1 MVSLFIIWFTDS
13 SKSLLPV
20 PLILF
25 QRTFW
30 HLLSDLGFLP
40 SLWFYPNYGSFLP
53 APSLS
58 YAILIAEYFCQLIF
72 PSHFLNSSRSLINEV
87 TCCFSVAPI
96 FTPCVWSSV
105 AQSLMSDSAT
115 PWTVACQ
122 APLWRDF
129 PGKNIGVGCHFLLQG
144 IFLTRVLNPHL
155 LHLLH
160 WQADSLPLSHHVSPS
175 SPLRR

>member
-1 MVSLFIIWFTDS
+1 MRIHAHTYTSIHWRWLYNPTDKSSPFTSTCSAIFLHHMVSPFIIWFTDS

-72 PSHFLNSSRSLINEV
+72 PIHFLKSSRSLLNEV
-87 TCCFSVAPI
+87 TCCLSVALI
-96 FTPCVWSSV
+96 CTPCVRCSV
-105 AQSLMSDSAT
+105 AELCPTLCDPMD
-115 PWTVACQ
+115 
-122 APLWRDF
+122 R
-129 PGKNIGVGCHFLLQG
+129 
-144 IFLTRVLNPHL
+144 
-155 LHLLH
+155 
-160 WQADSLPLSHHVSPS
+160 SLPGS
-175 SPLRR
+175 SLKGFPR

>member
-1 MVSLFIIWFTDS
+1 MVSPFIIWFTDS

-40 SLWFYPNYGSFLP
+40 SLWFYPNCGSFLP

-105 AQSLMSDSAT
+105 AQSCPTLCDPMDYSLPGSS
-115 PWTVACQ
+115 
-122 APLWRDF
+122 LKGF
-129 PGKNIGVGCHFLLQG
+129 PRQEYWMGCHFLLQG
-144 IFLTRVLNPHL
+144 IFLTWVLNAHL
-155 LHLLH
+155 LHR
-160 WQADSLPLSHHVSPS
+160 QADSLPLSHHISPN